1 MKKTIILSAL
11 TIIALCSVTAYLYAM
26 TGDEALQRF
35 QGRMGSIST
44 MRGTISWTDTSG
56 FMYTGNFKFMAPG
69 RIFVKFSSPS
79 GKILA
84 SNGRKLWV
92 YSPSS
97 NICGR
102 QDLGRGRSGGIAG
115 VVSGYSAILL
125 GGGSGYTIKLKNND
139 RHYSSITLVVDS
151 TFLLK
156 KAIMKTKDGG
166 GMTISLAGVV
176 VGEGMSPGIFDF
188 SPPASAQ
195 TVNNPLN
202 IK

>member
-1 MKKTIILSAL
+1 MKKTTIFSAL
-11 TIIALCSVTAYLYAM
+11 IIFATSSASAYLYAM

-35 QGRMGSIST
+35 RGRMGSIST
-44 MRGTISWTDTSG
+44 MRGTISWTNSSG
-56 FMYTGNFKFMAPG
+56 FMYTGNFKFMSPG
-69 RIFVKFSSPS
+69 RIYVKFSNPS
-79 GKILA
+79 GKIIA

-97 NICGR
+97 NICGI

-115 VVSGYSAILL
+115 LVSGYSAIVM

-151 TFLLK
+151 SFLLK
-156 KAIMKTKDGG
+156 KAVMKTKDGG
-166 GMTISLAGVV
+166 GMTISLSGVI

-195 TVNNPLN
+195 TVKNPLN

>member
-97 NICGR
+97 NICGI

-188 SPPASAQ
+188 SPPVSAQ